1 MQESFALTADWM
13 LPETLLSSI
22 IIKYLS
28 NLNYQTHRLQWGGGY
43 YIDKRYRKKTSK
55 ELTMKLCQQI
65 ITSLFFFF
73 FSIYDRYFQC
83 LLFSIYLEIHLAL
96 KASSSVLYINDYL
109 LSTSLS
115 KHHYRHDHFK
125 KSIPMEIDVVN
136 LRRN

>member
-22 IIKYLS
+22 IIKYQTWIIKHIGCS
-28 NLNYQTHRLQWGGGY
+28 EAVVIISTKDIEKNVKRISDEIMPANYHF
-43 YIDKRYRKKTSK
+43 IV
-55 ELTMKLCQQI
+55 
-65 ITSLFFFF
+65 F